1 MSIGHVFSC
10 VVITAALVFAL
21 PTTSHAQT
29 PAPLVI
35 RGATIID
42 GISDTPLR
50 DRVLLIE
57 GSTIRDILPV
67 DAAVPAGTQVLDLG
81 GKFIIPGLFDSHV
94 HWQDWMGELYVNHGV
109 TSIMA
114 LLNVPK
120 AARAKSQQAGDLPRL
135 FHNGGRPQFSESS
148 TEPEIRQAVRT
159 WLLNEPDLANF
170 PQYNER
176 IARAWA
182 IGADETHKAGILVF
196 GHTDDAPGSLRDGI
210 DVLEH
215 VWGFAE
221 ALMSPQE
228 LRSFREGK
236 FLTWA
241 TFLNDQNRLKQMIS
255 DAVRRGAYLNPTLNY
270 EWGGMSSRARDLEIE
285 DYLTLSN
292 PDLAYF
298 PRNITDG
305 ILARHRQIKNFS
317 SRYENTPWVSRLTL
331 EDRKEFEAG
340 YRNVLDFTRS
350 YVAAGGKIQ
359 AGTDTVTGG
368 TPGLSMHQEMQMLV
382 EAGLTP
388 MQALKAAT
396 SWSAELLEGKNGAR
410 GRAKIGS
417 IRPGNF
423 ADLVVVSADPSSD
436 IANSKKIERVM
447 KNGRWVELGYHPEY
461 VTVPRPPSPLA
472 GSTMAP
478 VISVIEPSR
487 VPEGSAPVHI
497 ILEGSGFIT
506 TSLVRVDGISVK
518 TIFRN
523 PRRVEFDLPESAVAR
538 AAPDGYSPPGPAQNT
553 GIIGYRS
560 VAVHVFNPPPEGGAS
575 NTVYELLMPK

>member
-1 MSIGHVFSC
+1 MRTRRFFSC
-10 VVITAALVFAL
+10 VLVTAILCFAA
-21 PTTSHAQT
+21 PTGSPAQT
-29 PAPLVI
+29 SAPLLI

-42 GISDTPLR
+42 GISDAPLQ
-50 DRVLLIE
+50 DRSLLIE
-57 GSTIRDILPV
+57 GNAIRDILPAG
-67 DAAVPAGTQVLDLG
+67 AAAPTGAQVIDLS
-81 GKFIIPGLFDSHV
+81 GKYIIPGLFDSHV

-120 AARAKSQQAGDLPRL
+120 ALRARSQDAADLPRL
-135 FHNGGRPQFSESS
+135 FHNGGRPQFSENS
-148 TEPEIRQAVRT
+148 TEPEARQAVRN
-159 WLLNEPDLANF
+159 WLMNEPDLANF
-170 PQYNER
+170 PQYNDK

-182 IGADETHKAGILVF
+182 IAADETHKAGILVF
-196 GHTDDAPGSLRDGI
+196 GHTDNAPGSLRDGMDI
-210 DVLEH
+210 LEH

-221 ALMSPQE
+221 ALMSPDE
-228 LRSFREGK
+228 LHSFQQGRY
-236 FLTWA
+236 LTWA
-241 TFLNDQNRLKQMIS
+241 TYLNDQSRIKQMIA

-270 EWGGMSSRARDLEIE
+270 EWGGMSRHARELEIE

-317 SRYENTPWVSRLTL
+317 SRYENTPWVARLAV
-331 EDRKEFEAG
+331 EDRKEFETG
-340 YRNVLDFTRS
+340 YRNVLDFVRS

-388 MQALKAAT
+388 MQALKAAS

-417 IRPGNF
+417 IQPGNF
-423 ADLVVVSADPSSD
+423 ADIVVVSADPLSD
-436 IANSKKIERVM
+436 IANTKKIERVM
-447 KNGRWVELGYHPEY
+447 KNGRWADLAYHPEY
-461 VTVPRPPSPLA
+461 VTVQRPPNPLA
-472 GSTMAP
+472 GSTLAP
-478 VISVIEPSR
+478 VISAIEPSR

-497 ILEGSGFIT
+497 ALEGSGFTT
-506 TSLVRVDGISVK
+506 TSLVRVDGVSVK
-518 TIFRN
+518 TTFRN
-523 PRRVEFDLPESAVAR
+523 PRRVEFDLPASAVAR
-538 AAPDGYSPPGPAQNT
+538 ASPDPYSPPGPAQNT

-560 VAVHVFNPPPEGGAS
+560 VAVHVFNPPPEGGTS
-575 NTVYELLMPK
+575 NTVYELVTPK